1 MKDRKLFLYWLYL
14 YILCAALGFIPSPR
28 SPLVAAALALL
39 TVGFFVPP
47 GLILY
52 RAIQRDDL
60 RQLKLV
66 ALLSA
71 ASLTL
76 TLVLFIA
83 NTLTVLAPANLLLGN
98 ILNTLLLLFSAPMM
112 CAPYQAIGIF
122 GWACLLFVVI
132 FHRKKG

>member
-28 SPLVAAALALL
+28 NPLVVAALALL

-47 GLILY
+47 GMILY
-52 RAIQRDDL
+52 RAIQRNDR
-60 RQLKLV
+60 RQLRLV

-71 ASLTL
+71 ASLAL
-76 TLVLFIA
+76 TLALFIA
-83 NTLTVLAPANLLLGN
+83 NTLTVLAPSNVLLGN
-98 ILNTLLLLFSAPMM
+98 VFNTLLVLFSAPMM
-112 CAPYQAIGIF
+112 CAPYQAISIF